1 MAEYKVSTE
10 ISGYNDHLGW
20 YEEEAT
26 GTVELSDEEVQQ
38 LIELIRKNDGETD
51 VKEIELEENLPEIFE
66 KLDTVCCDASYGPYY
81 KLWVLASY
89 HDGYLDCGNDYDDDD
104 EGDKSIK
111 DTKDVMAQAEAEG
124 LFKYEPEDPDEE
136 EDEDEK
142 LDAFEEWFAEY
153 IDSLNDDEKVKT
165 LVKFYGEAVEPA
177 DCDYEYTVEIPY
189 EICKM
194 AWNK

>member
-1 MAEYKVSTE
+1 MC
-10 ISGYNDHLGW
+10 N
-20 YEEEAT
+20 
-26 GTVELSDEEVQQ
+26 
-38 LIELIRKNDGETD
+38 
-51 VKEIELEENLPEIFE
+51 
-66 KLDTVCCDASYGPYY
+66 DASYDPYY

-89 HDGYLDCGNDYDDDD
+89 QDGSVVSCDDFDEEDDD
-104 EGDKSIK
+104 EEDEYEGGEVGDKIIK

-153 IDSLNDDEKVKT
+153 IDSLNDDEKVKA

-194 AWNK
+194 AWNQ